1 MEKLMTIKNWFMAL
15 DKKKKIGIAVVA
27 VIIIVALVA

>member
-1 MEKLMTIKNWFMAL
+1 MEKLNAVKKWFMAL

-27 VIIIVALVA
+27 VIIVVALVV